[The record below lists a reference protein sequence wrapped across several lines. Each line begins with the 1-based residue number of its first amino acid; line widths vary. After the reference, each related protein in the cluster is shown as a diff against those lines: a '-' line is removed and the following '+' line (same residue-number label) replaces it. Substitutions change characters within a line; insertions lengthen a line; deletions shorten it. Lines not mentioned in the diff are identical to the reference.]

1 MINKKTFVLQSDLTQ
16 KIDNLLSYFECNI
29 SKGGM
34 KIDKLDI
41 KEFESLVEDEDILVR
56 SELHYL
62 RDFMNLEKVDMI
74 HLDSLI
80 ERLIKEYKSLDQILF
95 ELSEEFKAKV
105 SKALNW

>member
-1 MINKKTFVLQSDLTQ
+1 
-16 KIDNLLSYFECNI
+16 
-29 SKGGM
+29 
-34 KIDKLDI
+34 
-41 KEFESLVEDEDILVR
+41 
-56 SELHYL
+56 
-62 RDFMNLEKVDMI
+62 MNLEKVDMI

>member
-1 MINKKTFVLQSDLTQ
+1 
-16 KIDNLLSYFECNI
+16 
-29 SKGGM
+29 M

-41 KEFESLVEDEDILVR
+41 KEFESLITDEDILVR

-62 RDFMNLEKVDMI
+62 KDFMNLEKVDMI

-95 ELSEEFKAKV
+95 EISEEFKAKV
-105 SKALNW
+105 SKAMNW

>member
-1 MINKKTFVLQSDLTQ
+1 MITKKTFVLQSDLTQ
-16 KIDNLLSYFECNI
+16 KIDNLVSYFEDSI
-29 SKGGM
+29 SRGGM

-41 KEFESLVEDEDILVR
+41 KEFECLIGDEDILVR